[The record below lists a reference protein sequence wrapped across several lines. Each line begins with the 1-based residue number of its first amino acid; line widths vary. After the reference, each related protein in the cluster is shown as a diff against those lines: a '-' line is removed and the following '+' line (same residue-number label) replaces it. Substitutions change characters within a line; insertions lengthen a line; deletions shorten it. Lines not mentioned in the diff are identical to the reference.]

1 MVRSES
7 RKKEMARFLIVLDK
21 VVQLWS
27 EIISS
32 LLGQRK
38 REKRGAQ
45 DVKMTKN
52 PILEVL
58 QPGFIQSLQAHPF
71 SQECDPI
78 TL

>member
-7 RKKEMARFLIVLDK
+7 RKKEMARFLSVLDK
-21 VVQLWS
+21 VVQLWT

-45 DVKMTKN
+45 DVNMTKN

-58 QPGFIQSLQAHPF
+58 QPGFIQNLQAHSF